1 MDNKQELREKTN
13 PIFNTAKSMLL
24 HLCIAGDKDAPVL
37 AKKFGIDADTLL
49 GAGGSDRRS
58 RSVVN

>member
-49 GAGGSDRRS
+49 GAGGGQTGGRAQS
-58 RSVVN
+58 

>member
-1 MDNKQELREKTN
+1 MEEKKDLREQTN

-37 AKKFGIDADTLL
+37 AEKFGIVPYR
-49 GAGGSDRRS
+49 GAKSGSEP
-58 RSVVN
+58 